1 MHSIESIPKLPKLL
15 QLFISDYVEGD
26 VSRMS
31 QPQPYLEHVL
41 PASTFLR
48 FSYVLITYFLK
59 IINMFLKFLKI
70 ESSLSDLKLSF
81 SC

>member
-31 QPQPYLEHVL
+31 QPQPYLELVL
-41 PASTFLR
+41 PASTF
-48 FSYVLITYFLK
+48 
-59 IINMFLKFLKI
+59 
-70 ESSLSDLKLSF
+70 
-81 SC
+81 